1 MDTGVEAVSRMVL
14 ALMRVVAGV
23 ALVVLTQA
31 QGWVPSKLELIIIL
45 DTL

>member
-14 ALMRVVAGV
+14 AFIVAVAGV

-31 QGWVPSKLELIIIL
+31 QGWVPSKLEQIIIL